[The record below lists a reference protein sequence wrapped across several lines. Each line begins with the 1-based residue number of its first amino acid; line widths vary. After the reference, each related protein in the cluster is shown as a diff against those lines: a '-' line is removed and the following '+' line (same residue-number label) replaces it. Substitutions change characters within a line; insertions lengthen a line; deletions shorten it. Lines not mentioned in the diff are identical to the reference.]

1 MCEHKSCV
9 NNNQDITW
17 YEKLE
22 TSCMSQTVTGIVL
35 SCLPGVYNLHNP
47 FLLNVRNCEHDEL
60 SLVWSVILPGRKD
73 FVDVFTVKSIS
84 WLLLH
89 FKRAFIWDGNNLI
102 TLKRPILKKKVKKTQ
117 HVKKTDLEGANH
129 HAVER
134 ITKGQKTS
142 RDQGPW
148 YYNHKD
154 LNSANTEWVW
164 KRTASSRWECGPTNT
179 LTSTLGDWA
188 ETPVNLCQDT
198 WPIETLR

>member
-1 MCEHKSCV
+1 MCEQQSRYHFW
-9 NNNQDITW
+9 IR
-17 YEKLE
+17 EAE

-102 TLKRPILKKKVKKTQ
+102 TLKSPF
-117 HVKKTDLEGANH
+117 
-129 HAVER
+129 
-134 ITKGQKTS
+134 
-142 RDQGPW
+142 
-148 YYNHKD
+148 
-154 LNSANTEWVW
+154 
-164 KRTASSRWECGPTNT
+164 
-179 LTSTLGDWA
+179 
-188 ETPVNLCQDT
+188 
-198 WPIETLR
+198 